1 MAEIVH
7 GRYQLLRKLGSGGT
21 GEVYKAF
28 DLRLKRNV
36 AIKRVLP
43 EKRGKKRVLER
54 LQKEAEYLAMVEHTN
69 VVLVHDIVDSR
80 DTFSIIMELVNGVP
94 FIRTFRKRP
103 MPELQYLGY
112 FRQILAALRAVHGVG
127 LIHRDV
133 NPRNILVTREGVAKL
148 TDFGLSGL
156 AKDTDHRMG
165 GTLAY
170 MPPEAMRKNS
180 RLGFGLDLYSLGF
193 LSYQAVLSL
202 QGFKKLYGAK
212 RPRDWIRWVLSSE
225 PFKTLK
231 ELRVPVS
238 DGFSDLI
245 SRMLEKDPKVRYQK
259 VAQVQKDLDRHLEAI
274 DYPTTGL

>member
-21 GEVYKAF
+21 GEVYKAL

-36 AIKRVLP
+36 AIKRILP
-43 EKRGKKRVLER
+43 EKRGKKRVLGR

-69 VVLVHDIVDSR
+69 VVLVHDIVDSK

-103 MPELQYLGY
+103 MPEAQYLGF
-112 FRQILAALRAVHGVG
+112 FRQILAALGAVHGVG

-148 TDFGLSGL
+148 TDFGLSGRV
-156 AKDTDHRMG
+156 KDLEHRMG

-180 RLGFGLDLYSLGF
+180 RLGFGLDIYSLGF

-231 ELRVPVS
+231 ELNVPVS
-238 DGFSDLI
+238 DGFSEMV
-245 SRMLEKDPKVRYQK
+245 SRMLEKDPRVRYQM
-259 VAQVQKDLDRHLEAI
+259 VAQVLKDLDLHLEKLG
-274 DYPTTGL
+274 YPTTGL

>member
-1 MAEIVH
+1 
-7 GRYQLLRKLGSGGT
+7 
-21 GEVYKAF
+21 
-28 DLRLKRNV
+28 
-36 AIKRVLP
+36 
-43 EKRGKKRVLER
+43 
-54 LQKEAEYLAMVEHTN
+54 MVEHTN

-103 MPELQYLGY
+103 MPELQYLSY

-156 AKDTDHRMG
+156 AKDTEHRMG

-170 MPPEAMRKNS
+170 MPPEAMRKNA

-231 ELRVPVS
+231 ELRAPVS
-238 DGFSDLI
+238 DGFSTLI
-245 SRMLEKDPKVRYQK
+245 GKMLEKDPKARYQK
-259 VAQVQKDLDRHLEAI
+259 VAQVQKDLDIHLEQI
-274 DYPTTGL
+274 GYPTLGP

>member
-1 MAEIVH
+1 
-7 GRYQLLRKLGSGGT
+7 
-21 GEVYKAF
+21 
-28 DLRLKRNV
+28 
-36 AIKRVLP
+36 
-43 EKRGKKRVLER
+43 
-54 LQKEAEYLAMVEHTN
+54 MVEHTN

-231 ELRVPVS
+231 ELRAPVS

>member
-1 MAEIVH
+1 MAEILH

-21 GEVYKAF
+21 GEVYKAL

-36 AIKRVLP
+36 AIKRILP
-43 EKRGKKRVLER
+43 EKRGKKRVLAR

-69 VVLVHDIVDSR
+69 VVLVHDIVDSK

-103 MPELQYLGY
+103 MPERQYLGY
-112 FRQILAALRAVHGVG
+112 FRQMLAALKAVHGVG

-133 NPRNILVTREGVAKL
+133 NPRNVLVTREGVVKL

-156 AKDTDHRMG
+156 AKDVDHRMG

-170 MPPEAMRKNS
+170 MAPEAMRKNS
-180 RLGFGLDLYSLGF
+180 RLGFGLDLYALGF
-193 LSYQAVLSL
+193 MSYQATLSL

-231 ELRVPVS
+231 ELRAPVS
-238 DGFSDLI
+238 EGFSDLI
-245 SRMLEKDPKVRYQK
+245 SRMLVKDPKVRYQK

>member
-1 MAEIVH
+1 MEEIVH
-7 GRYQLLRKLGSGGT
+7 GRYKLLRKLGSGGT
-21 GEVYKAF
+21 GEVYKAL

-36 AIKRVLP
+36 AIKRILP
-43 EKRGKKRVLER
+43 EKRGKKRVLGR

-94 FIRTFRKRP
+94 FIRAFRRRP
-103 MPELQYLGY
+103 MPEAQYLGY
-112 FRQILAALRAVHGVG
+112 FRQILAALKAVHGVG

-133 NPRNILVTREGVAKL
+133 NPKNILVTREGVVKL

-156 AKDTDHRMG
+156 VKDTDHRMG

-180 RLGFGLDLYSLGF
+180 RLGFGLDIYSLGF
-193 LSYQAVLSL
+193 LSYQAILSL
-202 QGFKKLYGAK
+202 HGFKKLYGAK

-231 ELRVPVS
+231 ELGAPVS
-238 DGFSDLI
+238 DGFSELVA
-245 SRMLEKDPKVRYQK
+245 RMLAKDPKVRYQK
-259 VAQVQKDLDRHLEAI
+259 VAQVQKDLDSYLETI
-274 DYPTTGL
+274 GYPTAGL